1 MLYICITIKIDDE
14 VKKVTLKNGCT
25 FNLCTPKEL
34 KEHLD
39 QFIIGQDEA
48 KKTISVAV
56 YNHYKRIL
64 LNDSGIKVPIQKSNI
79 MMAGPTG
86 SGKTLMLKTIAKY
99 MGVPCYIG
107 DATTLTQAGYVG
119 DDVESVLTGLVREA
133 RWNLKLAECGMVVID
148 EVDKIAKRG
157 ANVHI
162 TRDVVGEGVQQALL
176 KMVEGDKVGITMQG
190 GRKRPD
196 DQLTYIDTT
205 NVLFIGSGAFPGME
219 DIIRE
224 RMNVKRLGF
233 VTESQQS
240 EYDKFN
246 NDTVF
251 EYMTHEDLKEFGM
264 IPEFIGRFPVITN
277 VNKLTKEEMIR
288 IIIEPTDSLLK
299 QHTLMFAFDGYS
311 LKIEDD
317 AIDYISDVA
326 MSVGTGARAL
336 RSIFERIFNNITFES
351 EPVIPDE
358 NNNINMVDLVV
369 TKKDV
374 EKAVSTRYPI
384 KNDVA

>member
-196 DQLTYIDTT
+196 EQLTYIDTT

-288 IIIEPTDSLLK
+288 IITEPADSLLK
-299 QHTLMFAFDGYS
+299 QHILMFAFDGYS

-336 RSIFERIFNNITFES
+336 RSIFERIFNDITFES

-358 NNNINMVDLVV
+358 NNNINVVDLVV

-374 EKAVSTRYPI
+374 ENAVSTRYPI

>member
-1 MLYICITIKIDDE
+1 MKT
-14 VKKVTLKNGCT
+14 VTLKNGCS
-25 FNLCTPKEL
+25 FNLYTPKEL

-39 QFIIGQDEA
+39 RFVIGQDEA

-56 YNHYKRIL
+56 YNHYKRIA
-64 LNDSGIKVPIQKSNI
+64 LNDVGITVPIQKSNI
-79 MMAGPTG
+79 MLAGPTG
-86 SGKTLMLKTIAKY
+86 SGKTHMLKTIAKY

-119 DDVESVLTGLVREA
+119 DDVESVLSGLVREA
-133 RWNLKLAECGMVVID
+133 RWNLRLAECGMVVID

-176 KMVEGDKVGITMQG
+176 KMVEGDRVGITLQG

-196 DQLTYIDTT
+196 DSLTYIDTT

-224 RMNVKRLGF
+224 RMNVQKIGF
-233 VTESQQS
+233 VSDVKVAENN
-240 EYDKFN
+240 KFN
-246 NDTVF
+246 DDTVF
-251 EYMTHEDLKEFGM
+251 EYMTHEDLRKFGM

-277 VNKLTKEEMIR
+277 VNKLTKDDMLR
-288 IIIEPTDSLLK
+288 IITEPYDSILK
-299 QHTLMFAFDGYS
+299 QHAAMFAFDGYV
-311 LKIEDD
+311 LRVEDD
-317 AIDYISDVA
+317 ALDYISDVA

-336 RSIFERIFNNITFES
+336 RSIFERIFNDVTFNI
-351 EPVIPDE
+351 EPIEIEKEDDMKT
-358 NNNINMVDLVV
+358 IVV
-369 TKKDV
+369 TKHDV
-374 EKAVSTRYPI
+374 EIAVETRYP
-384 KNDVA
+384 KREVA

>member
-1 MLYICITIKIDDE
+1 MF
-14 VKKVTLKNGCT
+14 V
-25 FNLCTPKEL
+25 
-34 KEHLD
+34 
-39 QFIIGQDEA
+39 IGQDDA

-56 YNHYKRIL
+56 YNHYKRII
-64 LNDSGIKVPIQKSNI
+64 LNDSGIGVPIQKSNI
-79 MMAGPTG
+79 MLAGPTG
-86 SGKTLMLKTIAKY
+86 SGKTHMLKTIAKY

-133 RWNLKLAECGMVVID
+133 RWNLKLAEYGMVVID

-176 KMVEGDKVGITMQG
+176 KMVEGDKVGITMHG

-196 DQLTYIDTT
+196 EQLTYIDTT
-205 NVLFIGSGAFPGME
+205 NILFIGSGAFPGME
-219 DIIRE
+219 DIVRE
-224 RMNVKRLGF
+224 RMNVKRVGF
-233 VTESQQS
+233 VTGSQQDDC
-240 EYDKFN
+240 DKYNDDCVFN
-246 NDTVF
+246 
-251 EYMTHEDLKEFGM
+251 YMTHEDLRTFGM

-277 VNKLTKEEMIR
+277 VNKLSKDEMLR
-288 IIIEPTDSLLK
+288 IITEPTDSILK
-299 QHTLMFAFDGYS
+299 QHIALYEFDGYN

-317 AIDYISDVA
+317 ALDYIADVA

-336 RSIFERIFNNITFES
+336 RSIFECVFNDVTFNIDPIDVTLN
-351 EPVIPDE
+351 DTQ
-358 NNNINMVDLVV
+358 NMIDLIIKKQDIERAVD
-369 TKKDV
+369 
-374 EKAVSTRYPI
+374 TRYFV